1 MNDAMIPADRPLV
14 GKVAL
19 VTGAG
24 RPHGIGRGIVLRLAR
39 AGADIVVTDV
49 GQKRTDI
56 LIEGIGLGDSMADL
70 EETARMARDHGVGA
84 TAVAC
89 DITDQQQIDAAI
101 GAAVASHGR
110 LDILVN
116 NAGTGIGVAAF
127 ETIEDR
133 AWRLSWEINVLG
145 TVKMCQAAIPH
156 LSRGGQG
163 TIINIASTLGL
174 AAQPGYGAYV
184 LSKHAIVGLTRLLAA
199 ELGPTGI
206 RVNAIAPGFIHTDM
220 GAHELE
226 LIARS
231 RSTDVGTATAAV
243 LEEIPLRRLG
253 TADDVAEAVAW
264 LASSANYVSGVILP
278 VHGGVVSGLN

>member
-1 MNDAMIPADRPLV
+1 MNDATIPAERPLS

-24 RPHGIGRGIVLRLAR
+24 RPQGIGRAIVLSLAR

-49 GQKRTDI
+49 ARKRADI
-56 LIEGIGLGDSMADL
+56 LVEGIGLCDSMTGLD
-70 EETARMARDHGVGA
+70 ETATLARSHGIGA
-84 TAVAC
+84 IAVAC
-89 DITDQQQIDAAI
+89 DITDEKQIEAAI
-101 GAAVASHGR
+101 AAAIATYGR

-116 NAGTGIGVAAF
+116 NAGTGLGAGAF
-127 ETIEDR
+127 ETIEDTV
-133 AWRLSWEINVLG
+133 WRLSWEVNVLG
-145 TVKMCQAAIPH
+145 AVKTCRVAQPH
-156 LSRGGQG
+156 LALSGRG

-184 LSKHAIVGLTRLLAA
+184 LAKHAIVGLTRLLAA
-199 ELGPTGI
+199 EWGPKGI

-226 LIARS
+226 LIAQLRNI
-231 RSTDVGTATAAV
+231 DVAAASAAV
-243 LEEIPLRRLG
+243 LTEIPLGRLG
-253 TADDVAEAVAW
+253 TPDDVAEAVTW
-264 LASSANYVSGVILP
+264 LAGSASYVSGVILP